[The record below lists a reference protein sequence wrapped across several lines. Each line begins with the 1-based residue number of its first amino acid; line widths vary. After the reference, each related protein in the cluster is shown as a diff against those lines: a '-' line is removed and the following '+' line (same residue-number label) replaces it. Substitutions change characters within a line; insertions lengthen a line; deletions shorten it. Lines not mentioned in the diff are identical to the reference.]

1 MAGFTTP
8 ASQSNRIW
16 VPSLQQYI
24 TIGNLG
30 SSANPQQM
38 SMPQHA
44 HDQQAMNMTQFSQ
57 NSFAAQN
64 SFQHQTRQQSVLPS
78 PSVAATNCYAA
89 GFVTNQQYSYNMP
102 GRPQPVYAP
111 GVAATNRFPA
121 GPVPG
126 QQQMYPQPPTFGGQ
140 SCQDAFAAPTQS
152 QYMAQNAAN
161 TFTPH
166 YQQRGQQQYGN
177 GFMNAV
183 RNTPYIDLTG
193 PDDHE
198 EVQQTAPATPD
209 VPVPSATTPFPVT
222 QLATPPP
229 SRTATPETP
238 SHLTSRLKHL
248 EHSIRANYFP
258 CAFRLLVSFKQLSKT
273 QQRKYC
279 ALFWPSNEEA
289 LADLHQ
295 MAELSPEFS
304 AIYWH
309 RTSWQAEEAAIQ
321 EIADADE
328 RAEKQAAFTAKGLA
342 KVAEMKRIC
351 KATLQDLLDQEELS
365 QFQQTIG
372 NIKGQKSKLAVE
384 AQKEAYE
391 EECKK
396 VQQKKKERWARVNP
410 EKGSD
415 EPAGKKRKRGN
426 GEVAPVPKKRGRT
439 AKAKKGEE
447 GVRVLEVAQVQE
459 PTPDNAGEADDDGL
473 EAAMFAGLMEDS
485 VEEDAGVEP
494 PCQIQERE
502 EESAGA
508 VVVVEDLPAAI
519 SEVTPADENVVEGAA
534 LPDEEDV
541 GGVSDTRDDDVDSLF
556 GDDGVVEDTNDD
568 VDSLF
573 GDDGVD
579 ADTNGDDVDSLFGD
593 DSVDADTNGDDVDS
607 LFGDDSVEE
616 EEEEAANVDT
626 APQEVEDAEMAA
638 DDDDILGAF
647 LADDTADDEAVK
659 TDSLDAFLADG
670 SEDNWAINNAN
681 FDPLEI
687 DWEGGDKMF
696 ELIDSM
702 FGC

>member
-8 ASQSNRIW
+8 ASQNTRIW
-16 VPSLQQYI
+16 VPSLQQYM
-24 TIGNLG
+24 TIGGLG

-38 SMPQHA
+38 SMPQHVR
-44 HDQQAMNMTQFSQ
+44 HQQVMNMTQLSQ

-78 PSVAATNCYAA
+78 PGVAATNCYPA

-102 GRPQPVYAP
+102 GGPQPVYTP

-126 QQQMYPQPPTFGGQ
+126 QLQMYPQPQTFGVQ
-140 SCQDAFAAPTQS
+140 YCQDAFAAPTQS

-161 TFTPH
+161 TFKPHNTFTPH
-166 YQQRGQQQYGN
+166 YQQRGQQQYGDDL
-177 GFMNAV
+177 MNAV

-209 VPVPSATTPFPVT
+209 VPVSSAPTPLPVT
-222 QLATPPP
+222 QLPTPPP
-229 SRTATPETP
+229 SRTATPEAP

-248 EHSIRANYFP
+248 EHSIRASFSP
-258 CAFRLLVSFKQLSKT
+258 CAFRLLGSFKQLSKT

-289 LADLHQ
+289 LADIHQ

-391 EECKK
+391 EECKR

-410 EKGSD
+410 EKSSD
-415 EPAGKKRKRGN
+415 EPAGKKRKRNN
-426 GEVAPVPKKRGRT
+426 GEAAPAPRKRGRP
-439 AKAKKGEE
+439 AKAKEGEE
-447 GVRVLEVAQVQE
+447 GVRVPKVAQVQE
-459 PTPDNAGEADDDGL
+459 PIPDNTGEEDDDGL
-473 EAAMFAGLMEDS
+473 EAAMLAELMEND
-485 VEEDAGVEP
+485 VEEDASVEP

-502 EESAGA
+502 EESDGA
-508 VVVVEDLPAAI
+508 VEVVEDLPAAF
-519 SEVTPADENVVEGAA
+519 SEADPAAENVVEGAA

-541 GGVSDTRDDDVDSLF
+541 GGVSDTRDDDLDSLF
-556 GDDGVVEDTNDD
+556 GDDGV
-568 VDSLF
+568 
-573 GDDGVD
+573 
-579 ADTNGDDVDSLFGD
+579 
-593 DSVDADTNGDDVDS
+593 
-607 LFGDDSVEE
+607 E
-616 EEEEAANVDT
+616 EEEEAADVEETSDVDT
-626 APQEVEDAEMAA
+626 APQEAEDVGMA
-638 DDDDILGAF
+638 DDNDILGAF

-670 SEDNWAINNAN
+670 SEDKWAINNAS

-687 DWEGGDKMF
+687 DWEGRDKMF
-696 ELIDSM
+696 ELIDCV

>member
-1 MAGFTTP
+1 
-8 ASQSNRIW
+8 
-16 VPSLQQYI
+16 
-24 TIGNLG
+24 
-30 SSANPQQM
+30 
-38 SMPQHA
+38 
-44 HDQQAMNMTQFSQ
+44 
-57 NSFAAQN
+57 
-64 SFQHQTRQQSVLPS
+64 
-78 PSVAATNCYAA
+78 
-89 GFVTNQQYSYNMP
+89 
-102 GRPQPVYAP
+102 
-111 GVAATNRFPA
+111 
-121 GPVPG
+121 
-126 QQQMYPQPPTFGGQ
+126 
-140 SCQDAFAAPTQS
+140 
-152 QYMAQNAAN
+152 MAQNAAN

-166 YQQRGQQQYGN
+166 YQQRGQQQYSD

-209 VPVPSATTPFPVT
+209 VPVPSATTPLPVT

-238 SHLTSRLKHL
+238 SHLNSRLKHL
-248 EHSIRANYFP
+248 EHSIRANYSP

-351 KATLQDLLDQEELS
+351 KATLQDLEDQEGLS

-391 EECKK
+391 EECKR
-396 VQQKKKERWARVNP
+396 VQQKRKERWARVNQ
-410 EKGSD
+410 EKSSD
-415 EPAGKKRKRGN
+415 EPAGKKRKRKN
-426 GEVAPVPKKRGRT
+426 GEAAPAPRKRGRP

-447 GVRVLEVAQVQE
+447 GVKVPEVAQVQE
-459 PTPDNAGEADDDGL
+459 PTPDNTGEADDDGL
-473 EAAMFAGLMEDS
+473 EAAMFAGLMEDN
-485 VEEDAGVEP
+485 VEEDGGLEP
-494 PCQIQERE
+494 PCQIQERK

-508 VVVVEDLPAAI
+508 VEVVEDLPAAV
-519 SEVTPADENVVEGAA
+519 SEVAPAAENVVEGAA

-541 GGVSDTRDDDVDSLF
+541 GGVPDTRDDDVDSLF

-573 GDDGVD
+573 GDDG
-579 ADTNGDDVDSLFGD
+579 
-593 DSVDADTNGDDVDS
+593 VDADTNGDDVDS

-696 ELIDSM
+696 ELIDSV